1 MSDGWL
7 VSYKNGE
14 TVIMSGKA
22 HTNRQEAL
30 KATVESE
37 VHYLD
42 MKELVSE
49 YPWLEVVTS

>member
-14 TVIMSGKA
+14 TVIMSDKA
-22 HTNRQEAL
+22 HTKSQEAL
-30 KATVESE
+30 KETVESE

-42 MKELVSE
+42 MRELVSDN
-49 YPWLEVVTS
+49 PWLEVVMD